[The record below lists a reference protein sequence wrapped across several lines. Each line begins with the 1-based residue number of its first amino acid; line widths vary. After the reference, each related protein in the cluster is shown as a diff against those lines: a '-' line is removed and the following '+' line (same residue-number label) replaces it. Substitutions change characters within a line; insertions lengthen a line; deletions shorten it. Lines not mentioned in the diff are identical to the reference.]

1 MVSFWEHLIVNKNE
15 YLAKLMDRH
24 ATPCLKRYVKTGIQ
38 FSVIWEK
45 KSKIKL
51 CYKRDDG
58 TSHFTSFGHEM
69 QICTFAVMAHYGVLK
84 ASSAS

>member
-45 KSKIKL
+45 KSKNK
-51 CYKRDDG
+51 
-58 TSHFTSFGHEM
+58 
-69 QICTFAVMAHYGVLK
+69 VVL
-84 ASSAS
+84 